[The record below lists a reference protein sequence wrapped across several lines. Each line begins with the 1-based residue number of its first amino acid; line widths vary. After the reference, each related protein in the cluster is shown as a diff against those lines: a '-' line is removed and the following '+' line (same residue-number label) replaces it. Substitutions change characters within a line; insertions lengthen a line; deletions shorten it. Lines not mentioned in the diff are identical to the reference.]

1 MWQADLGRSVLRGPL
16 PKQIVNKIEHREP
29 HLDQEILVTR
39 ASGEEQRL
47 VFSYKTTGEE
57 TTNAVGG
64 TTARSRAR
72 WEGAELVIESWVEA
86 GGRELHFKDYWS
98 LSGDG
103 QTLTMAHRDDDLAG
117 QIVVH
122 EKAPATA
129 ERAAHDLRSATT
141 RPDGLLPPRG
151 RIRRG

>member
-1 MWQADLGRSVLRGPL
+1 MRGPL

-47 VFSYKTTGEE
+47 VFRYKTTGEE
-57 TTNAVGG
+57 TTNSVGDR
-64 TTARSRAR
+64 TAKSRVR
-72 WEGAELVIESWVEA
+72 WDGAELVIESWVETA
-86 GGRELHFKDYWS
+86 GRELHFKDHWS
-98 LSGDG
+98 LSDDG

-129 ERAAHDLRSATT
+129 
-141 RPDGLLPPRG
+141 G
-151 RIRRG
+151 